1 MPLETGNMGG
11 VGDFVAALTGRD
23 AICKQA
29 QADAW
34 SRADNIG
41 RAKKTAAEAR
51 IAEDEASL
59 RQGSIIADAILNAS
73 GGTITPEQAA
83 GAAIMARGGFGN
95 FSQIAE
101 GQSQYFD
108 LGQTRKAAA
117 MVDAGNPDTATLN
130 QVIAVRQRGG
140 GQMTPQTVNPQGLS
154 DALLAT
160 ERAQA
165 ANYGASAEAA
175 RRRASAYEYDVQS
188 RAQDRMQDNLRGGS
202 GGGSRGGGSG
212 VLGGDALEFFKTVPA
227 GSHPGTPRVF
237 DQKQYAKFLA
247 DWAAKGSPGNIND
260 AARAW
265 VVAQQPLQPIIID
278 PTNPASMLISPPSP
292 AAPSGAEAI
301 RAQYRAGTITRE
313 QAKAQLRQMGY
324 D

>member
-11 VGDFVAALTGRD
+11 VGDFVAALAGRD
-23 AICKQA
+23 AIRKQA

-34 SRADNIG
+34 ARADNIG

-51 IAEDEASL
+51 IAEDEASI
-59 RQGSIIADAILNAS
+59 RGGTTIADALVNAA
-73 GGTITPEQAA
+73 GGAITPEQAA
-83 GAAIMARGGFGN
+83 GLAIMARGGFGN
-95 FSQIAE
+95 FSQLAE
-101 GQSQYFD
+101 GQSQLFD

-117 MVDAGNPDTATLN
+117 MVDAGNPDTALLN
-130 QVIAVRQRGG
+130 RVIAVRQRGG
-140 GQMTPQTVNPQGLS
+140 AQLTPQTVNPQGMA
-154 DALLAT
+154 DALLET

-165 ANYGASAEAA
+165 TNYGASAEAA
-175 RRRASAYEYDVQS
+175 RR
-188 RAQDRMQDNLRGGS
+188 RGGS

-278 PTNPASMLISPPSP
+278 PTNPASMLISPPAP
-292 AAPSGAEAI
+292 AGPSDAAI
-301 RAQYRAGTITRE
+301 RYLRANPGLSAQFDQKYGAGSAASILGGR
-313 QAKAQLRQMGY
+313 
-324 D
+324 

>member
-11 VGDFVAALTGRD
+11 VGDFVAALAGRD
-23 AICKQA
+23 AIRKQA

-51 IAEDEASL
+51 IAEDEAL
-59 RQGSIIADAILNAS
+59 QRANLADALTALGSDPNLA
-73 GGTITPEQAA
+73 TV
-83 GAAIMARGGFGN
+83 MRGGFAN
-95 FSQIAE
+95 FPQAVQ
-101 GQSQYFD
+101 GQSGLFD
-108 LGQTRKAAA
+108 LSQTRQAAQMA
-117 MVDAGNPDTATLN
+117 TQGNPDVAMMNRVLAARTS
-130 QVIAVRQRGG
+130 GG
-140 GQMTPQTVNPQGLS
+140 GPLNAQQTDPEGLAA
-154 DALLAT
+154 ALLAT
-160 ERAQA
+160 EQAQA

-278 PTNPASMLISPPSP
+278 PTNPASMLISPPAP
-292 AAPSGAEAI
+292 AGPSDAAI
-301 RAQYRAGTITRE
+301 RYLRANPGLSAQFDQKYGAGAAASILGGR
-313 QAKAQLRQMGY
+313 
-324 D
+324 